1 MENIRKSAATI
12 CYNRDVTFSVD
23 DTVYAGRIQLISNY
37 GATISARNPLN
48 LSKGKRI
55 WINILSQKQKEV
67 KSAEVVWS
75 DESGFGAKFLEY

>member
-1 MENIRKSAATI
+1 MKNIRKSATTI

-23 DTVYAGRIQLISNY
+23 DTVYAGTIQIISNY

-55 WINILSQKQKEV
+55 WINMLSQKQKEV
-67 KSAEVVWS
+67 KSAEVVWF
-75 DESGFGAKFLEY
+75 DESGFGAKFLKY

>member
-1 MENIRKSAATI
+1 MKNFRESATMI

-23 DTVYAGRIQLISNY
+23 DTTYAGIIQIMSNY

-48 LSKGKRI
+48 LSKGKKI
-55 WINILSQKQKEV
+55 WINMLSQKQKEV

-75 DESGFGAKFLEY
+75 DESGFGAKFLKY